1 MLSKK
6 RNKKIILSVL
16 IVSFIVLI
24 DQLTKSYI
32 LHFRD
37 SFIYGQKVF
46 NGLNIV
52 YVENKGISFGLLADF
67 NISFYLGVVSFVI
80 GFYIIFLIYKSI
92 QFQEY
97 SSLSMILGGA
107 FGNGFDRIKN
117 FYVVDFID
125 FYYKDYHWPAFNF
138 ADAFITLGA
147 AIYFWKILLKN

>member
-32 LHFRD
+32 LNFRD
-37 SFIYGQKVF
+37 SFIYCQKVF

-80 GFYIIFLIYKSI
+80 GFYITFLIYKSI

-97 SSLSMILGGA
+97 LSLSMILGGA
-107 FGNGFDRIKN
+107 VCNGLDRMKN
-117 FYVVDFID
+117 FYVIDFID

>member
-80 GFYIIFLIYKSI
+80 GFYIIFLIYK
-92 QFQEY
+92 
-97 SSLSMILGGA
+97 L
-107 FGNGFDRIKN
+107 
-117 FYVVDFID
+117 
-125 FYYKDYHWPAFNF
+125 
-138 ADAFITLGA
+138 
-147 AIYFWKILLKN
+147 

>member
-32 LHFRD
+32 LNFRD

-80 GFYIIFLIYKSI
+80 GFYITFLIY
-92 QFQEY
+92 
-97 SSLSMILGGA
+97 LTT
-107 FGNGFDRIKN
+107 
-117 FYVVDFID
+117 
-125 FYYKDYHWPAFNF
+125 H
-138 ADAFITLGA
+138 
-147 AIYFWKILLKN
+147 